1 MDTSFKILLCRTEIF
16 KNAFLLYIIN
26 EWTKIN
32 PKIRRI
38 DSYVGFRKKSQSS
51 IKPTEIK
58 TFSIYD
64 PLGIKLLNR
73 MRVGLSYLNEHKFR
87 RDFRTLEILYVHA
100 Q

>member
-1 MDTSFKILLCRTEIF
+1 MDTSFKILLCGTEIF
-16 KNAFLLYIIN
+16 KNAFLLYTIN
-26 EWTKIN
+26 EWTKID

-38 DSYVGFRKKSQSS
+38 DSYVGFRKKSLSS

-58 TFSIYD
+58 TFSIYN

-87 RDFRTLEILYVHA
+87 HDFRTLEILYVHA